1 MPEAE
6 KRIGRQFPTQSV
18 VLPYTQ
24 TKGGEAIL
32 LYDQSSRKTMEWQ
45 QSMLYDIMATDDDG
59 LWVHIKF
66 GYSIPRR
73 NGKSEIAVARAIWG
87 LLHDEAVLYTAHL
100 TNTSTTAFLKIV
112 KILDEM
118 GFVENDDIKVT
129 RQKGGERIEMLKGD
143 NKGYINFRTRTG
155 TGGLGE
161 GYDLLIIDEAQEYTS
176 DQETA
181 LQYVVTDS
189 QNPQTLMFGTPPTA
203 VSKGTVFMN
212 YRQDVLTGRTQDNGW
227 AEWGVNKMSD
237 VEDIDLW
244 YQCNP
249 SLGLILSERSV
260 RGENRKD
267 EVDYNIQRLGLW
279 ISYNQKSA
287 ISRDEWRKVL
297 AEHAE
302 LPDKPSIFM
311 GVKFAKH
318 TSNVSLAAAVRL
330 SDGRIFVEAIDCRPT
345 REGNSWMMPYLKNPH
360 IREIV
365 IDGANG
371 QTILADEMK
380 DAGVK
385 KKPILPKVAEII
397 EANSMFE
404 TAVLSGTLCHSDQ
417 PSLEQIAANVEH
429 RAIGNN
435 GGFGYVSILEGADVS
450 LLDAALLAHW
460 ICATTKTEKKKQ
472 RVSC

>member
-1 MPEAE
+1 MSDD

-18 VLPYTQ
+18 VLPYTE
-24 TKGGEAIL
+24 TKGGEAVL
-32 LYDQSSRKTMEWQ
+32 FYDQSSRKAMDWQ
-45 QSMLYDIMATDDDG
+45 KAMIYDIMAVDDEG

-66 GYSIPRR
+66 GWSIPRR
-73 NGKSEIAVARAIWG
+73 NGKSELLIMRGDWG
-87 LLHDEAVLYTAHL
+87 LKHGEAVLYTAHL
-100 TNTSTTAFLKIV
+100 TLTANSTFLKF
-112 KILDEM
+112 LHMLTEQ
-118 GFVENDDIKVT
+118 GFVENDDYHVNRSKGQQSIEWL
-129 RQKGGERIEMLKGD
+129 KGGG
-143 NKGYINFRTRTG
+143 GYINFRTRTG

-161 GYDLLIIDEAQEYTS
+161 GYDTHLVDEAQEYTS

-181 LQYVVTDS
+181 LQYVVSDS
-189 QNPQTLMFGTPPTA
+189 ANPQTLMCGTPPTA
-203 VSKGTVFMN
+203 VSKGTVFLN
-212 YRQDVLTGRTQDNGW
+212 YRKDVLTGNSQDCGW
-227 AEWGVNKMSD
+227 AEWGVKKMSN
-237 VEDIDLW
+237 VEDVDLW
-244 YQCNP
+244 YLCNP
-249 SLGLILSERSV
+249 SLGLILKERSV

-279 ISYNQKSA
+279 LSYNQKSA
-287 ISRDEWRKVL
+287 ISRDEWRAVL

-302 LPDKPSIFM
+302 LPDKPSVFM
-311 GVKFAKH
+311 GVKFAKG

-360 IREIV
+360 VREIV

-450 LLDAALLAHW
+450 LLDAVLLAHW
-460 ICATTKTEKKKQ
+460 ICATTKVEKKKQ